1 MKLYEK
7 EEDQVIAICKK
18 IGFGRVMQLAA
29 DRWAEIDPIGALTVG
44 PCKGPEIEKQ
54 ERIDLAIAR
63 QLALSMQLN
72 ARIKARLQSVL
83 QCWDC
88 PGAVRAAIS
97 PILNDKDP
105 ELHSGSQPSIYERKE
120 P

>member
-1 MKLYEK
+1 VKLYEK
-7 EEDQVIAICKK
+7 EEDQVLTICKK

-29 DRWAEIDPIGALTVG
+29 DRWAEIESAGALTVG
-44 PCKGPEIEKQ
+44 PCKGA
-54 ERIDLAIAR
+54 ERLDAMVTR
-63 QLALSMQLN
+63 QLARSMELN
-72 ARIKARLQSVL
+72 ARMKTRLQAVL

-88 PGAVRAAIS
+88 PTAVRAALA
-97 PILNDKDP
+97 PILQDKDP